1 MCIRDRDNKVPII
14 VFDMMER
21 ENIRDAVLGKAVGTI
36 VTGD

>member
-1 MCIRDRDNKVPII
+1 MDNKMPII

-21 ENIRDAVLGKAVGTI
+21 ENIRAAVLGKEVGTI